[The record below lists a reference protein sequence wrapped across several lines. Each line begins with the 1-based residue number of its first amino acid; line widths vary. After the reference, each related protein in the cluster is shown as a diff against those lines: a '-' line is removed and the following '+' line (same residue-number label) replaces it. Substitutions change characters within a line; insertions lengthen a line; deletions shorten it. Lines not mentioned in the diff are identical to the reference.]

1 MLMLLGNK
9 ARHYGKLFLIRTPS
23 SFLQHKTTMLNCS
36 FLLLF
41 LFCLPSGQ
49 ADATHERVVKRED
62 GERLAK
68 VIVFRFLSLFARG
81 LLNPSADV
89 MKEDEGREKHK
100 LPECI

>member
-9 ARHYGKLFLIRTPS
+9 ARHYGKLFLISPS
-23 SFLQHKTTMLNCS
+23 SFLQHKTMMLNRS

-68 VIVFRFLSLFARG
+68 VIVLRFLPSVCS
-81 LLNPSADV
+81 LLN
-89 MKEDEGREKHK
+89 
-100 LPECI
+100 